1 MPFFRCSKIL
11 GEEGKQ
17 EIFNKCPII
26 RDLKVV
32 FRTDIFQKLT
42 LGTTDQD
49 HEISSLV

>member
-11 GEEGKQ
+11 GEGGEQ
-17 EIFNKCPII
+17 EIFNKCPKI